1 MTWSAVLPLVGVV
14 IGAFLAPLG
23 AYLFARAKEREER
36 RRDAYIAFLRAIAD
50 IANKGDLPNKAALI
64 DAVRRANL
72 EIMLYGSPQVLEKM
86 REIIRIADFSL
97 PEARPAFVAVV
108 VEMRRDVG
116 SKRFQTE
123 ANLIEATVFGVA
135 ESKSATAIRTGNPG

>member
-1 MTWSAVLPLVGVV
+1 MTWSVVLPLIGVV
-14 IGAFLAPLG
+14 IGAFLAPYG
-23 AYLFARAKEREER
+23 AYLFARSKEREER

-50 IANKGDLPNKAALI
+50 IANKDAAANNATLI

-86 REIIRIADFSL
+86 RDIIRIADFSL
-97 PEARPAFVAVV
+97 PEARPAFVAVM

-123 ANLIEATVFGVA
+123 ANLIEATVFGVDG
-135 ESKSATAIRTGNPG
+135 SKSATAIRTGNPA